1 MNLKSI
7 SDSKNDYEDIKK
19 KYEEIKE
26 KYSKMQIEL
35 IKKEKEFEKIKN
47 ENERYKKKNNNDTS
61 SDYPWP
67 KEFSE
72 KWINFVQNIIL
83 DSFENCCNDNS
94 LLTKIVNY
102 IIKVVYNIAKHFIN
116 EKIIEFYKCLGIN
129 NPNQDDIIFFFEKFK
144 VLIFQV
150 YFKSLFHFN
159 DEIFSTIISKIKN
172 EIEELNKEQNLF
184 NFNDIEQ
191 INKDLDSNEITYL
204 FKELFYICIYMYIH
218 EPSLYF
224 DLIYEDKYFFY
235 SKKDFIIIDGFE
247 KENAVCKIILNPPI
261 FKSKCFYRELK
272 PAVKIID
279 NPTNDMIEKCK
290 YNQFLNEKSKS
301 SKIISVKKPQIEI
314 IEEKKVLIEK
324 IIKTPESIFNSKNF
338 FSIHTTNSLITNRS
352 LIPISASK
360 IFKKYENHKKKK
372 QIKFQNFIIKGLEI
386 KINKNLKK
394 NKLKTSLDT
403 FINRK
408 SRKNMKKNISLSD
421 SEQEKNKK
429 EIKQKESSRS
439 NLLKLHKTIKD
450 INLSRNNITIDFD
463 SQSKR
468 YNISDNI
475 LKKMFTEF
483 SSPRSLKE
491 KLAFFKKLS
500 FEKRRTYSLN
510 LPSKKKNK
518 KFNTINFGN
527 KIKSN
532 NLTRLIQKKKS
543 FIKNCNKKKQITGL
557 FQLGIETNFD
567 ILNKK
572 TNSPMLRNNSQKS
585 KISKGD
591 FYEKK
596 LKQNL
601 FTSSNSSLSKH
612 KSHFNSIS
620 ESLSYKNINSNIN
633 TFNNFFTQKKK
644 KLLSQTQPLKFIN
657 DYITLNMESTNLKT
671 RDIDE
676 SNSGLIY
683 SVNNFKNNNLL
694 SKFRNK
700 NLKKKNNYN
709 IGKKSDIFNYET
721 SINNIKKTRFNS
733 PIQRKSDLNGI
744 HSKIKNSNLGNC
756 NSSKISEIKTYF
768 VHFQKDYSNKK

>member
-47 ENERYKKKNNNDTS
+47 ENDRYKKKTNNDTS

-72 KWINFVQNIIL
+72 KWINFVQNLIM
-83 DSFENCCNDNS
+83 DCFENCCNDNF
-94 LLTKIVNY
+94 LLTKIVNC
-102 IIKVVYNIAKHFIN
+102 IIKVVYNVARYFIN
-116 EKIIEFYKCLGIN
+116 EKIIELYKCLGIN

-144 VLIFQV
+144 VLLFQV

-172 EIEELNKEQNLF
+172 EIDEINKEQNLF
-184 NFNDIEQ
+184 KYNEIEL

-218 EPSLYF
+218 EPTLYF
-224 DLIYEDKYFFY
+224 DLIYEDNYYFY
-235 SKKDFIIIDGFE
+235 SKKDYIIIDGFE
-247 KENAVCKIILNPPI
+247 KENAVCTIILNPPI

-301 SKIISVKKPQIEI
+301 SKIISIKKPQIEI
-314 IEEKKVLIEK
+314 IEQKKVLIEK
-324 IIKTPESIFNSKNF
+324 IIKTPENIFNSKNF
-338 FSIHTTNSLITNRS
+338 FSIHVTNSLITNRS

-360 IFKKYENHKKKK
+360 ILKKCESHKKKK
-372 QIKFQNFIIKGLEI
+372 QIKFQNFNFKGLEI
-386 KINKNLKK
+386 KLNKNIKK

-408 SRKNMKKNISLSD
+408 SKKNMKKNISLSD

-439 NLLKLHKTIKD
+439 NLFKLHKNIKD
-450 INLSRNNITIDFD
+450 INISRNNISIDFD
-463 SQSKR
+463 SHSKR
-468 YNISDNI
+468 YHISDNL

-500 FEKRRTYSLN
+500 FERRRTYSLN

-527 KIKSN
+527 KIQSN
-532 NLTRLIQKKKS
+532 DLTRLIQKKKS
-543 FIKNCNKKKQITGL
+543 FSKNCNKKKQITDL
-557 FQLGIETNFD
+557 FQLGLETNID

-572 TNSPMLRNNSQKS
+572 LNSQMLRNNSQKS
-585 KISKGD
+585 KVSKGD
-591 FYEKK
+591 FCEK
-596 LKQNL
+596 LKNNL

-612 KSHFNSIS
+612 KSHLNSIS

-657 DYITLNMESTNLKT
+657 DYITLNMESTNIKT

-676 SNSGLIY
+676 SNSGLIT
-683 SVNNFKNNNLL
+683 SGNNFKNNNLL
-694 SKFRNK
+694 SKLRNK
-700 NLKKKNNYN
+700 NIKKKNNFN
-709 IGKKSDIFNYET
+709 VGKKSDIFNYET

-733 PIQRKSDLNGI
+733 PIQRKSDINGI
-744 HSKIKNSNLGNC
+744 YSKIKNSNLGNC

-768 VHFQKDYSNKK
+768 VQFQKDYSNKK

>member
-1 MNLKSI
+1 
-7 SDSKNDYEDIKK
+7 
-19 KYEEIKE
+19 
-26 KYSKMQIEL
+26 
-35 IKKEKEFEKIKN
+35 
-47 ENERYKKKNNNDTS
+47 
-61 SDYPWP
+61 
-67 KEFSE
+67 
-72 KWINFVQNIIL
+72 
-83 DSFENCCNDNS
+83 
-94 LLTKIVNY
+94 
-102 IIKVVYNIAKHFIN
+102 
-116 EKIIEFYKCLGIN
+116 
-129 NPNQDDIIFFFEKFK
+129 
-144 VLIFQV
+144 
-150 YFKSLFHFN
+150 
-159 DEIFSTIISKIKN
+159 
-172 EIEELNKEQNLF
+172 
-184 NFNDIEQ
+184 
-191 INKDLDSNEITYL
+191 
-204 FKELFYICIYMYIH
+204 
-218 EPSLYF
+218 
-224 DLIYEDKYFFY
+224 
-235 SKKDFIIIDGFE
+235 
-247 KENAVCKIILNPPI
+247 
-261 FKSKCFYRELK
+261 
-272 PAVKIID
+272 
-279 NPTNDMIEKCK
+279 
-290 YNQFLNEKSKS
+290 
-301 SKIISVKKPQIEI
+301 
-314 IEEKKVLIEK
+314 
-324 IIKTPESIFNSKNF
+324 
-338 FSIHTTNSLITNRS
+338 
-352 LIPISASK
+352 
-360 IFKKYENHKKKK
+360 
-372 QIKFQNFIIKGLEI
+372 
-386 KINKNLKK
+386 
-394 NKLKTSLDT
+394 
-403 FINRK
+403 
-408 SRKNMKKNISLSD
+408 MKKNISLSD

-500 FEKRRTYSLN
+500 FERRRTYSLN

-527 KIKSN
+527 KIQSN

-543 FIKNCNKKKQITGL
+543 FIKNCNKKKQITDL
-557 FQLGIETNFD
+557 FQLGLETNID

-572 TNSPMLRNNSQKS
+572 LNSQMLRNNSQKS
-585 KISKGD
+585 KVSKGD
-591 FYEKK
+591 FCEK
-596 LKQNL
+596 LKNNL

-612 KSHFNSIS
+612 KSHLNSIS

-633 TFNNFFTQKKK
+633 TFNNLFTQKKK

-744 HSKIKNSNLGNC
+744 HNKIKNSNLGNC

>member
-7 SDSKNDYEDIKK
+7 SDSKNDSEDIKK

-61 SDYPWP
+61 CDYPWP

-72 KWINFVQNIIL
+72 KWINFVQNIIM
-83 DSFENCCNDNS
+83 DCFENCCNDNF
-94 LLTKIVNY
+94 LLTKIVNC
-102 IIKVVYNIAKHFIN
+102 IIKVVYNFAKHFIN
-116 EKIIEFYKCLGIN
+116 EKIIELYKCLGIN

-159 DEIFSTIISKIKN
+159 DEIFSTLISKIKN
-172 EIEELNKEQNLF
+172 EIDELNKEQNLF
-184 NFNDIEQ
+184 NFNEIEL

-224 DLIYEDKYFFY
+224 DLIYEENYFFY
-235 SKKDFIIIDGFE
+235 SKKDYIIIDGFE
-247 KENAVCKIILNPPI
+247 KENAVCTIILNPPI

-279 NPTNDMIEKCK
+279 NPSNDMIEKCK

-324 IIKTPESIFNSKNF
+324 IIKTPETIFNSKNF

-360 IFKKYENHKKKK
+360 ILKKCESHKKKK
-372 QIKFQNFIIKGLEI
+372 HIKFQNFIFKGLEI
-386 KINKNLKK
+386 KINKNIKK

-403 FINRK
+403 FMNRRSK
-408 SRKNMKKNISLSD
+408 KNMKKNISLSD

-439 NLLKLHKTIKD
+439 NLFKLHKNIKD
-450 INLSRNNITIDFD
+450 INLSRNNISIDFD
-463 SQSKR
+463 SHSKR
-468 YNISDNI
+468 YNISDNL

-500 FEKRRTYSLN
+500 FERRRTYSLN

-527 KIKSN
+527 KIQSN

-543 FIKNCNKKKQITGL
+543 FTKNWNKKKQITDL
-557 FQLGIETNFD
+557 FQIGLEANFD
-567 ILNKK
+567 LLNKK
-572 TNSPMLRNNSQKS
+572 FNSQMLRNNSQKS

-612 KSHFNSIS
+612 KSHLNSIS

-633 TFNNFFTQKKK
+633 TFNNLFTQKKK
-644 KLLSQTQPLKFIN
+644 KLLSQTQPLKFIS

-676 SNSGLIY
+676 SNSGLIT
-683 SVNNFKNNNLL
+683 SGNNFKNNNVL
-694 SKFRNK
+694 SKLRSK
-700 NLKKKNNYN
+700 NMKKKNNFN

-768 VHFQKDYSNKK
+768 VQFQKDYSNKK

>member
-47 ENERYKKKNNNDTS
+47 ENDRYKKKTNNDTS

-72 KWINFVQNIIL
+72 KWINFVQNIIM
-83 DSFENCCNDNS
+83 DCFENCCNDNF
-94 LLTKIVNY
+94 LLTKIVNC
-102 IIKVVYNIAKHFIN
+102 IIKVVYNVARYFIN
-116 EKIIEFYKCLGIN
+116 EKIIELYKCLGIN

-159 DEIFSTIISKIKN
+159 DEIFSTLISKIKN
-172 EIEELNKEQNLF
+172 EIDELNKEQNLF
-184 NFNDIEQ
+184 NFNEIEL

-224 DLIYEDKYFFY
+224 DLIYEENYFFY
-235 SKKDFIIIDGFE
+235 SKKDYIIIDGFE
-247 KENAVCKIILNPPI
+247 KENAVCTIILNPPI

-301 SKIISVKKPQIEI
+301 SKIISIKKPQIEI
-314 IEEKKVLIEK
+314 IEQKKVLIEK
-324 IIKTPESIFNSKNF
+324 IIKTPENIFNSKNF
-338 FSIHTTNSLITNRS
+338 FSIHVTNSLITNRS

-360 IFKKYENHKKKK
+360 ILKKCESHKKKK
-372 QIKFQNFIIKGLEI
+372 HIKFQNFIFKGLEI
-386 KINKNLKK
+386 KINKNIKK

-403 FINRK
+403 FMNRRSK
-408 SRKNMKKNISLSD
+408 KNMKKNISLSD

-439 NLLKLHKTIKD
+439 NLFKLHKNIKD
-450 INLSRNNITIDFD
+450 INLSRNNISIDFD
-463 SQSKR
+463 SHSKR
-468 YNISDNI
+468 YNISDNL

-500 FEKRRTYSLN
+500 FERRRTYSLN

-527 KIKSN
+527 KIQSN

-543 FIKNCNKKKQITGL
+543 FTKNWNKKK
-557 FQLGIETNFD
+557 TN
-567 ILNKK
+567 
-572 TNSPMLRNNSQKS
+572 
-585 KISKGD
+585 
-591 FYEKK
+591 Y
-596 LKQNL
+596 
-601 FTSSNSSLSKH
+601 
-612 KSHFNSIS
+612 
-620 ESLSYKNINSNIN
+620 
-633 TFNNFFTQKKK
+633 
-644 KLLSQTQPLKFIN
+644 
-657 DYITLNMESTNLKT
+657 
-671 RDIDE
+671 
-676 SNSGLIY
+676 
-683 SVNNFKNNNLL
+683 
-694 SKFRNK
+694 
-700 NLKKKNNYN
+700 
-709 IGKKSDIFNYET
+709 
-721 SINNIKKTRFNS
+721 
-733 PIQRKSDLNGI
+733 
-744 HSKIKNSNLGNC
+744 
-756 NSSKISEIKTYF
+756 
-768 VHFQKDYSNKK
+768 